1 MKGECSHPFPH
12 FIKSSRGSSFPKG
25 NILQELC
32 GGISC
37 PALALLPKLGHWE
50 KPPRATRSR
59 NVPDGT
65 WWHEATAAWGLV
77 GCPQPLEGC
86 SDPERVPTL
95 TPCMSQL
102 RQADVWVCTLTLLI
116 HAGKQILYMS
126 QRPINVKLPRQT
138 AETSAQSKQGEE
150 GGISPSKHHHGH
162 SAWKR
167 EKNSCCLV
175 RKYKNSLAVPLA
187 FPFSHGSAAAAP
199 GFVGLSCHGEAVAA
213 RPCWGTAL
221 LVPEPREVALGQ
233 PQAWLSPCPAASR
246 GISTSPLASKHFL
259 PFQESCGGRGQS
271 CWAATRPMKSL
282 SPPQNSRKNVHTWV
296 PWETPNSAASGC
308 EGAGTVT
315 LQSQGKGTGD
325 GSCPLLT
332 LRAGW
337 GLSTAASTSHRSRV
351 VALAALSRST
361 NTSHM
366 FLVTRVSAGKALWHP
381 LFLSG
386 SVQR

>member
-1 MKGECSHPFPH
+1 M
-12 FIKSSRGSSFPKG
+12 
-25 NILQELC
+25 
-32 GGISC
+32 
-37 PALALLPKLGHWE
+37 ALLLQPRGLLVSVAMGRLWLPGPAGGQLCWSLSPGKWLWDSPKPGF
-50 KPPRATRSR
+50 
-59 NVPDGT
+59 
-65 WWHEATAAWGLV
+65 
-77 GCPQPLEGC
+77 
-86 SDPERVPTL
+86 
-95 TPCMSQL
+95 
-102 RQADVWVCTLTLLI
+102 
-116 HAGKQILYMS
+116 
-126 QRPINVKLPRQT
+126 LP
-138 AETSAQSKQGEE
+138 
-150 GGISPSKHHHGH
+150 
-162 SAWKR
+162 
-167 EKNSCCLV
+167 
-175 RKYKNSLAVPLA
+175 VPL
-187 FPFSHGSAAAAP
+187 PPEVSAHLP
-199 GFVGLSCHGEAVAA
+199 L
-213 RPCWGTAL
+213 
-221 LVPEPREVALGQ
+221 
-233 PQAWLSPCPAASR
+233 PQSIFC
-246 GISTSPLASKHFL
+246 
-259 PFQESCGGRGQS
+259 PFQESCGGWGQS

-282 SPPQNSRKNVHTWV
+282 SPPQNSWKNVHTWV